1 MGGWNGGWREGGT
14 ERERDGFLLLRTI
27 SHFTY
32 EMVNNTEKN
41 RQGGR
46 F

>member
-1 MGGWNGGWREGGT
+1 MGLERLERGLAGG
-14 ERERDGFLLLRTI
+14 GFLPLRTI
-27 SHFTY
+27 SYFTY